1 MKQVSAYDLDDWVT
15 HYTYDDYWK
24 ARGIDYRYADVT
36 VPILNI
42 GGWYDI
48 FSKVT
53 LDLVT
58 QVRAASTNREVRR
71 NEFVVIGPWT
81 HGVGAK
87 KVGELD
93 FGADAGLNLG
103 DLQFKWFEYWL
114 KGRETGVQDWP
125 AYYLFVMG
133 ENRWRGEDEWPLK
146 RTRFT
151 SYFLH
156 SAGHAATL
164 KGDGLLNATEPG
176 EEACRPIHLRRQ

>member
-1 MKQVSAYDLDDWVT
+1 MSSLSWAPGRMASA
-15 HYTYDDYWK
+15 
-24 ARGIDYRYADVT
+24 
-36 VPILNI
+36 P
-42 GGWYDI
+42 
-48 FSKVT
+48 S
-53 LDLVT
+53 
-58 QVRAASTNREVRR
+58 
-71 NEFVVIGPWT
+71 
-81 HGVGAK
+81 

-93 FGADAGLNLG
+93 FGADAALNLG

-133 ENRWRGEDEWPLK
+133 ENRWRGESEWPLK

-164 KGDGLLNATEPG
+164 KGDGLLNTTEPG
-176 EEACRPIHLRRQ
+176 EEPLDQFTYDGNNPVPSVGGNNLVGATAGPQDQTHVEDRAAMCSSIPRHHWSRTPK